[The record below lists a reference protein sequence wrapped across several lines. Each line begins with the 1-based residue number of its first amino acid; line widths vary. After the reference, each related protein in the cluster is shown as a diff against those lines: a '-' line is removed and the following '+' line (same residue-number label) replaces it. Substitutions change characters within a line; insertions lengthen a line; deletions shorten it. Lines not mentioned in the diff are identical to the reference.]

1 METSHQK
8 VFNTLWDPGEQVR
21 EPVFNFPAQTEYPGL
36 VANCL
41 LIQGSLL
48 SSFLTA
54 YLARGG
60 NVHAIRWDF
69 PGGPVVKTLCSQC
82 MGPGFDPWSGN

>member
-1 METSHQK
+1 METSNQK
-8 VFNTLWDPGEQVR
+8 VFHTLRDPGEQVR
-21 EPVFNFPAQTEYPGL
+21 EPVFSFPAHTEYQGL
-36 VANCL
+36 VVNCL
-41 LIQGSLL
+41 LMLGGLL

-60 NVHAIRWDF
+60 NIHAATWDF
-69 PGGPVVKTLCSQC
+69 PGGPVIKTLCSQC